1 MFNSARYCTKCGRG
15 LRFKM
20 RVCPWC
26 GTKVSK
32 PDKGTTYFLWSWIPI
47 FGWFAGLVL
56 YFILQNE
63 YPRRADSAAK
73 GVAAGVGMTMGAV
86 ISLLIGKLIFG

>member
-1 MFNSARYCTKCGRG
+1 MFNSARYCVNCGHG

-20 RVCPWC
+20 RQCPWC
-26 GTKVSK
+26 GKKVKK
-32 PDKGTTYFLWSWIPI
+32 PDRSAKYFLWSWIPV

-56 YFILQNE
+56 FFTLQNE

-73 GVAAGVGMTMGAV
+73 GVTAGVAITMGAA
-86 ISLLIGKLIFG
+86 IAICIGKLIFG